1 MIFLCLN
8 NIGFGSRCRWCG
20 TPSNFLMSQLDF
32 YLIVDFEQS
41 FYSSYFPK
49 GLCKDL
55 RDLDVSAWRSCSLH
69 HHCWYKHDDE
79 IQICD
84 DATSVQCLHI
94 IANAGLCSLL
104 HPSLG
109 ISDWLVRAIAVSIY
123 LLLRGDLAPHW
134 STSTTLTG
142 YWLHIWWFVH
152 KSLSLGHH
160 LFSITLFG
168 CFELIY
174 RTIVISVLC
183 LVR

>member
-1 MIFLCLN
+1 MCPPEGRVHFIITADIN
-8 NIGFGSRCRWCG
+8 MRMRSR
-20 TPSNFLMSQLDF
+20 FD
-32 YLIVDFEQS
+32 
-41 FYSSYFPK
+41 SS
-49 GLCKDL
+49 
-55 RDLDVSAWRSCSLH
+55 
-69 HHCWYKHDDE
+69 
-79 IQICD
+79 CD

-94 IANAGLCSLL
+94 IANAGLCSVL

-134 STSTTLTG
+134 STSTALTG

-152 KSLSLGHH
+152 KSLSLGQY

-183 LVR
+183 LVKGKHILLFCYAVLNTNPVPTHYNVLFVAPFSNLSEK